1 MYLAEG
7 VEIPVFQGLGFT
19 LRNVELLSQSVG
31 AQSVGKAIAHGFYM
45 AALVTGNLIH
55 RHAIDHRGHIF
66 MEVRTGAECLDQSLI
81 ARQIGHNTQFDLRI
95 VAAHQR
101 LIAFSRHKHTT
112 NLTSDRITVGNIL
125 QIRVHRAQSAL
136 FVASISVCTICLS
149 LLVSR

>member
-1 MYLAEG
+1 M
-7 VEIPVFQGLGFT
+7 
-19 LRNVELLSQSVG
+19 
-31 AQSVGKAIAHGFYM
+31 
-45 AALVTGNLIH
+45 
-55 RHAIDHRGHIF
+55 
-66 MEVRTGAECLDQSLI
+66 LDQSLI

-125 QIRVHRAQSAL
+125 QIRVHRAQSAGGGHGL
-136 FVASISVCTICLS
+136 LERSVDTLVCLIRGINKRLHDLLK